1 MATQPTYKRQR
12 FLLSFVRQLSDGVKA
27 TDLQKLVFLHT
38 KAGDSSF
45 YQFVPFRYGAYSFQ
59 LAEDLAILQKNGYLR
74 SRHQPD
80 GQGLIISATAKVP
93 TTSPTYEIAPERGD
107 TLLRLAYRQYP
118 YYAINSEIVD
128 RLFNENE
135 LAKFREEKQ
144 AYAQRDQA
152 LFTIGYEGRTI
163 ENVINTLLRNNVQLL
178 CDVRKNALSRK
189 FGFSKRK
196 LAHITEAVGIH
207 YVHLPGLGIETEKR
221 RPLESREDYQ
231 VLFKAYEKT
240 LPEKQEYLA
249 QVDSLLKRYSRLA
262 LMCFEREANMC
273 HRHVIRDYLVETNG
287 IMSGDL

>member
-1 MATQPTYKRQR
+1 M
-12 FLLSFVRQLSDGVKA
+12 
-27 TDLQKLVFLHT
+27 
-38 KAGDSSF
+38 
-45 YQFVPFRYGAYSFQ
+45 
-59 LAEDLAILQKNGYLR
+59 
-74 SRHQPD
+74 
-80 GQGLIISATAKVP
+80 
-93 TTSPTYEIAPERGD
+93 
-107 TLLRLAYRQYP
+107 
-118 YYAINSEIVD
+118 
-128 RLFNENE
+128 
-135 LAKFREEKQ
+135 
-144 AYAQRDQA
+144 YAQRGQA

-163 ENVINTLLRNNVQLL
+163 ESVINTLLRNNVRLL

-196 LAHITEAVGIH
+196 LAHITESVGIH

-262 LMCFEREANMC
+262 LMCFERQANMC